1 MSTFAP
7 LWTFCTIN
15 DDLLSESTNTA
26 FRFDYVDISNVTPG
40 RISQNLEE
48 TTFSEAPSRA
58 RRLARPGDVIVSTV
72 RTYLRAVAPVYESPR
87 PRVYSTGFAVIRPDD
102 SKSDSRFVRYCFTS
116 DEIIDEIIAHSTGVS
131 YPAINAADIS
141 RLRLP
146 LPNLPTQ
153 RRIADYLDRETAQI
167 DAMAGALDGLVAR
180 LEERRR
186 SIISEFMDPF
196 SECDTVPI
204 GLCAKVTLGKTIQN
218 EPRSNTTDSPVK
230 YIRAANIQPNGVLAT
245 DTQSMFANAAEIA
258 ALDLRTGDVL
268 VVEGGAGYG
277 RSLTLEEPLAGWVF
291 QNHII
296 RARPYSG
303 WHGKYIDYGIRH
315 LLHAGYIEQ
324 IARGATIP
332 GLSSGNLRSL
342 PLIFRPLNEQRRIA
356 DHLDEETAKI
366 DAMIAKAG
374 ELRALLDERR
384 SALITATVTGQ
395 HPVPE
400 EP

>member
-1 MSTFAP
+1 MKTPQFASLGHIVDNLDHLRIP
-7 LWTFCTIN
+7 LNATERATRKGDFPYWGANNIVDYIDDYTIN
-15 DDLLSESTNTA
+15 EPVVLIGEDGAPFLETGRNVAFSVNGPIWPNNHIHVMRPLEGHSPDYIAYALNTVDYSLYVTGSTRLKLT
-26 FRFDYVDISNVTPG
+26 RSSLD
-40 RISQNLEE
+40 RIRI
-48 TTFSEAPSRA
+48 PYY
-58 RRLARPGDVIVSTV
+58 D
-72 RTYLRAVAPVYESPR
+72 
-87 PRVYSTGFAVIRPDD
+87 
-102 SKSDSRFVRYCFTS
+102 
-116 DEIIDEIIAHSTGVS
+116 
-131 YPAINAADIS
+131 
-141 RLRLP
+141 
-146 LPNLPTQ
+146 LPTQ

-167 DAMAGALDGLVAR
+167 DAMAEALDGLVAR

-342 PLIFRPLNEQRRIA
+342 PLIFRPLNEQRRIVA
-356 DHLDEETAKI
+356 HLDAETAKI
-366 DAMIAKAG
+366 DAMIAKTG